1 MNGQAPRPG
10 PGSSAMNTPPTTNPA
25 MSRAE
30 RFEDEKRR
38 VIESLFVKTDQN
50 GQLAESYITHIRIE
64 EDAQYASAPPPPDSR
79 PENKK
84 ARLIIIAVRST
95 GRVRMHKARE
105 NNNGSFSIGKTW
117 NLEELSAI
125 ESYAGTT
132 PPQDDREAQ
141 QRAWAGSVGFTVT
154 ITKPYYWQAGTSK
167 EKDFFIASVVK
178 IYRKYTKGQVPEL
191 RGFDERERAAILGQ
205 AAGQAPPPVA
215 QQQPLPLSN
224 ERPPRSRSRDQGV
237 PLPPQPPFVQR
248 DQSRE
253 GSRYRQSPGP
263 PASIGDVRP
272 GSRSNSRHPNDSPAP
287 RFGPGHPPPNGPR
300 VFAST
305 EQLRGQSRDRD
316 PRADN
321 RPGTASAT
329 AGYRSPS
336 LARSQNSAFAPP
348 PDSPKLPSF
357 APPTTQPFASPLRP
371 HSPALKPGL
380 ENDRKPNTPP
390 TAAVD
395 LFQNA
400 RQRYMEYQP
409 GSTPPPPQLLA
420 SADMAQNG
428 RPRTPPARAAS
439 PAVDLIDRAQSP
451 REPGSPTT
459 PERSRR
465 RPIVDQRIS
474 ETGMRPAPLTHTRN
488 VSGTANGN
496 PEPDVTPLQVPSKTD
511 SPPVMP
517 GAFSPPFSPTSE
529 PSPTLSPSEE
539 KREDDAMGEQFRP
552 GLGPMFKKK
561 ALADR
566 MKKAATAASAFK
578 PRPGGAAEK
587 ILLAKQA
594 GGPDGI
600 TGVVPR
606 PAPASRQD
614 SERSDVP
621 PPVEEAVVPD
631 TRPEEPPTVEVSA
644 PLSPRKRTERP
655 PPDEPVRSVE
665 LVDDASHLQAAPTD
679 GEIEVEQERSQERE
693 VVQPQLK
700 IKHRSAQHERYLAA
714 LDIDRS
720 LLEGKGLE
728 FESMLVESGWGNEV
742 LQPKH
747 LAALENDIRREQGRV
762 EAGSW
767 LSHTDSAREE
777 RVAYVDNLLDKAIAE
792 CDELEGL
799 LTLYHVE
806 LSSLNDDIAFIEAQS
821 QGLQVQSANQK
832 LLQSELQ
839 NLVETMSLGRRVMD
853 PIRYNDLSQPHSVE
867 EVESSLVRLYQ
878 AMLTMDPTMRSTSH
892 SRPRSRGGLG
902 DSETANMTALREKKA
917 VYDREIS
924 DFCQRFMQFLD
935 GRFAASTNSV
945 KDRVLRAPS
954 GVGLAKL
961 HEDAFTEV
969 RTGLWMYVPLILF
982 TKEMNAPAWKT
993 MMRLY
998 STRLSPLY
1006 KDAFSEN
1013 IANWKRTARA
1023 ATVDDAE
1030 VLFTTQEK
1038 EDPAS
1043 GGLTS
1048 TARKLTVKRS
1058 QTLAKTLRGAS
1069 GLNTPQ
1075 SPTERPGALTR
1086 SAAFAAA
1093 MDEMAPL
1100 INREQNFFVDFFH
1113 ATSLRTEDFIDAV
1126 EAAPPIARTGTNLK
1140 DFKPTEPDQD
1150 ITRDISSAMDQMFA
1164 VFNDETR
1171 KMAEW
1176 SMAED
1181 PIQGVGVLASLNK
1194 HRFYL
1199 QGSNQL
1205 FLLHLI
1211 DQIWD
1216 KRLLPGFERFVADQI
1231 RAIEDTKVKIK
1242 KRKGVIAFMRKFPNF
1257 SAAVET
1263 TFATVAGHDYDSL
1276 APSIMD
1282 VRNLLDGAYDRINR
1296 AMFDSLKV
1304 IAKESPVAG
1313 VPSTKQQL
1321 VGNVEEAQE
1330 KEMLNYY
1337 ILLLENMNH
1346 YIEEVDDGNRE
1357 GVLAEW
1363 KGRALMERSEAMEAY
1378 VTRVL
1383 RRPLGK
1389 LLDFLDAAESILAT
1403 NPSQP
1408 TAVSSRPSYSRK
1420 ALRHLLKD
1428 SSNALK
1434 PSGLT
1439 GSHKKQEGYDAR
1451 NVRQGIVDLRERVDK
1466 HFKDAGDETQIR
1478 GLTGLIFKEC
1488 ERVYEKTLERL
1499 EELVREVYP
1508 PTEGEKSVEIEFS
1521 RADVQAGFRR

>member
-1 MNGQAPRPG
+1 
-10 PGSSAMNTPPTTNPA
+10 

-215 QQQPLPLSN
+215 QQQPLPL
-224 ERPPRSRSRDQGV
+224 
-237 PLPPQPPFVQR
+237 
-248 DQSRE
+248 RE

-300 VFAST
+300 V
-305 EQLRGQSRDRD
+305 
-316 PRADN
+316 
-321 RPGTASAT
+321 
-329 AGYRSPS
+329 
-336 LARSQNSAFAPP
+336 
-348 PDSPKLPSF
+348 PKLPSF

-655 PPDEPVRSVE
+655 PPDEP
-665 LVDDASHLQAAPTD
+665 
-679 GEIEVEQERSQERE
+679 
-693 VVQPQLK
+693 LK

-1282 VRNLLDGAYDRINR
+1282 VRNLLDDAYDRINR

-1408 TAVSSRPSYSRK
+1408 TAVSSR
-1420 ALRHLLKD
+1420 
-1428 SSNALK
+1428 
-1434 PSGLT
+1434 
-1439 GSHKKQEGYDAR
+1439 YDAR